1 MAGFIP
7 KEEAISGLYMRL
19 SGDEEVFGHKDFI
32 NDVTI
37 RGDLEIS
44 GNMRVSQ
51 IVDFT
56 SESGDISGYVFRG
69 ETGFFDEL
77 VVGETT
83 IGGANSQIGSS
94 VFVGQTGYFDEIVVG
109 QIKADS
115 SSTGGES
122 SGGLDTGPIFV
133 TNTSA
138 VGGVQEILESEYG
151 GAIVRKI
158 RTASDLVDVNLMVER
173 GDAQTYKPKISYYV
187 SGDPDNSIEISD
199 SSLSTH
205 SNGYSFNTSVRV
217 DSSAPATYIFKN
229 GSRTT
234 FLSIERDT
242 PPEVISAEFINLQ
255 GTSSFY
261 ETSSFNS
268 ATAGNVSSQQTE
280 AKNGDT
286 ARVRVTVRKQPNRIL
301 LSGPAI
307 SSKYVYSG
315 FIDNG
320 DGTFTVEANVNISG
334 AGNSPSDKTFTA
346 QTWDLVGNQST
357 TLTSSNTI
365 TTNNQSPSGSLSFS
379 IVPTTVV
386 TGVQV
391 RIGTGHGQWPSRYVY
406 VNLTGVYLGVT
417 STTLSFGQ
425 SSNEFSLSGD
435 GKTLSIKIS
444 SSSPT
449 VSWFEAWVNGSI
461 ADASAGRSHTYN
473 GQAGSG
479 ISNGHSLFSNQV
491 STNINTTQVS
501 NTTGI
506 INNTTDRVNFNVS
519 ANNFDYYNFS
529 KSSVLKF
536 ISTPADT
543 NSTHPIERPAVDLTQ
558 ESFLTSAENASSR
571 TSGSMSVTLWRASNG
586 RTSSFSSSSVQ
597 IQSFGTIPSLSF
609 SPNTFSSSNS
619 GAVLN
624 NISISIGEEISDL
637 TVDSVSNSSISV
649 SNLTRNGN
657 KNYSMQISVDDS
669 TPRGPFTINFTGTK
683 IIGETFGG
691 SDIATVR
698 GFNQR
703 TVTALATAYEPVD
716 LGVEIYDVNKLI
728 VSVQPDGGNSFSVD
742 YDSNITGAKQD
753 GTSNLEAAFG
763 IVDGNK
769 IVIDNQVITNAGN
782 VKDVFI
788 TVEEPK

>member
-7 KEEAISGLYMRL
+7 KEEPISGLYMRL
-19 SGDEEVFGHKDFI
+19 SGDDEVFGHKDFI

-51 IVDFT
+51 TVDFT
-56 SESGDISGYVFRG
+56 SESGDISGNVFRG
-69 ETGFFDEL
+69 ETGYFDEII
-77 VVGETT
+77 VGETT
-83 IGGANSQIGSS
+83 IGGADSQIGSS

-115 SSTGGES
+115 SSTGGGES

-133 TNTSA
+133 TSTSA
-138 VGGVQEILESEYG
+138 VGGVQEILESDYG

-173 GDAQTYKPKISYYV
+173 GDAQTYKPQISYYV
-187 SGDPDNSIEISD
+187 SGDPDNAIDIPD
-199 SSLSTH
+199 SNLSTH

-217 DSSAPATYIFKN
+217 DSSTPATYIFKN

-234 FLSIERDT
+234 FISIERDT
-242 PPEVISAEFINLQ
+242 PPEVISAEFIDLQ

-301 LSGPAI
+301 LAGSAI
-307 SSKYVYSG
+307 SSKYIYSG
-315 FIDNG
+315 FNDNG

-346 QTWDLVGNQST
+346 KTWDLVGNQST

-379 IVPTTVV
+379 VVPNTAMTA
-386 TGVQV
+386 VQV
-391 RIGTGHGQWPSRYVY
+391 RISTSHGNWPGRYVY
-406 VNLTGVYLGVT
+406 VDLTGIYHAVRSVNLQFLS
-417 STTLSFGQ
+417 ST
-425 SSNEFSLSGD
+425 NEFSLNSSG
-435 GKTLSIKIS
+435 TALTIKLN
-444 SSSPT
+444 T
-449 VSWFEAWVNGSI
+449 YGVKWFEDWVNGSI
-461 ADASAGRSHTYN
+461 PHASAGRSH
-473 GQAGSG
+473 SS
-479 ISNGHSLFSNQV
+479 ISNSHTIYSSPTSIHVNPNYF
-491 STNINTTQVS
+491 T

-519 ANNFDYYNFS
+519 ANNFDYYSFS

-543 NSTHPIERPAVDLTQ
+543 NSTHPTERPAADLTQ
-558 ESFLTSAENASSR
+558 EPFLVSAENASNR

-753 GTSNLEAAFG
+753 GASNLEAAFG

-782 VKDVFI
+782 VNDVFI

>member
-115 SSTGGES
+115 SSTGGDS

-242 PPEVISAEFINLQ
+242 PPEVISAEFIDLQ

-346 QTWDLVGNQST
+346 QAWDLVGNQST

-365 TTNNQSPSGSLSFS
+365 TTNNQTPSGNVSVS

-386 TGVQV
+386 SSVQV
-391 RIGTGHGQWPSRYVY
+391 RIGTGHGRWPSRYVY
-406 VNLTGVYLGVT
+406 VNLTGIYLGVT
-417 STTLSFGQ
+417 STSISFGQ
-425 SSNEFSLSGD
+425 PSNEFSLSDD
-435 GKTLSIKIS
+435 GKTLTIKFTAGNTSNFDI
-444 SSSPT
+444 
-449 VSWFEAWVNGSI
+449 VQVGWFENWVNGSI
-461 ADASAGRSHTYN
+461 PDASAARTHYYN
-473 GQAGSG
+473 GNAGSG
-479 ISNGHSLFSNQV
+479 ISNGTNLLPYSNWI
-491 STNINTTQVS
+491 STHVNTTQIP

-519 ANNFDYYNFS
+519 ASNFDHYNFS
-529 KSSVLKF
+529 KSGVFALKQE
-536 ISTPADT
+536 P
-543 NSTHPIERPAVDLTQ
+543 VGLTSGPFQ
-558 ESFLTSAENASSR
+558 FSAENANSR
-571 TSGSMSVTLWRASNG
+571 TSGNFSVQLFKASNG
-586 RTSSFSSSSVQ
+586 RTTSFSSSSVQ
-597 IQSFGTIPSLSF
+597 IQSFGTVPSLSF

-637 TVDSVSNSSISV
+637 TVDSVSNSNISV

-657 KNYSMQISVDDS
+657 KNYSMQISIDDS

-703 TVTALATAYEPVD
+703 TVTALATAYDPVD

-753 GTSNLEAAFG
+753 GASNLEAAFG